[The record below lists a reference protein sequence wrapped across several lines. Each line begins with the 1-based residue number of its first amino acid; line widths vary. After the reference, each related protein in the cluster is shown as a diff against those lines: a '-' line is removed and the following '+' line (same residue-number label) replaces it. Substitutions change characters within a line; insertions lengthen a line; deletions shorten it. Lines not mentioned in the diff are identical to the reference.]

1 MKSKVRK
8 IADLPWSSIS
18 TRIDGDDGII
28 ELEEV
33 EGVDVVYNDG
43 VPTFHV
49 AETTAS
55 KPQPSTSTRPDLPSL
70 PDPPESMSA
79 WAELGLHPAL
89 LHSLPSATPTPIQS
103 AVLPPAM
110 ASSILATA
118 PTGSGKTLAFAL
130 PILHS
135 LLTTRPESYTP
146 QALILLPTRE
156 LALQVVQ
163 HIKSACTAVNGK
175 SPTPVVSVAAIVGG
189 MSSQKQD
196 RILARGVHI
205 VVGTPGR
212 LWDVIQTNETLKE
225 QLGSLRFLV
234 LDEADRLVQPGSFKE
249 VERILECTTAAQTFV
264 FSATMS
270 QQGLQRTKHKRKTDD
285 SMLPSLL
292 ALLPG
297 FDPTVLTLSA
307 PSSPL
312 PPTLTHTLL
321 PVLADTRD
329 LTLYTLLLL
338 HPTLRILIF
347 LPSIPHIRR
356 LLPLLTTLGLPAYP
370 LHSSLP
376 QPTRLSSLASF
387 TKHTNAILLATD
399 LAARGLDFDACP
411 VDLVISYTPAP
422 SPSTHIHRLGRTA
435 RAGRSGAAITV
446 VSPADASA
454 AQVLWRQ
461 FGEPQRYEGI
471 PPLLVDKVRP
481 RVQLAKQ
488 LEEMTHK
495 AKKERHDQKWM
506 RDTAEALG
514 VDYDGE
520 EQEAQSQSGNVQAL
534 KAKLAALLAKP
545 LVPRGVSLRY
555 PTAQMANDVIN
566 GRTLDGVVGVL
577 K

>member
-1 MKSKVRK
+1 MSKVRK

-28 ELEEV
+28 ELEEA

-49 AETTAS
+49 TSSAA
-55 KPQPSTSTRPDLPSL
+55 KPQASTSTVPDLPVL
-70 PDPPESMSA
+70 PNPPASMKA

-103 AVLPPAM
+103 AVLPPALT
-110 ASSILATA
+110 SSILATA

-135 LLTTRPESYTP
+135 LLTTRPDSYTP

-175 SPTPVVSVAAIVGG
+175 SSNPIVSVAAIVGG

-249 VERILECTTAAQTFV
+249 VERILECTTAGQTFV

-270 QQGLQRTKHKRKTDD
+270 QQGLQRTKHKRKTED

-312 PPTLTHTLL
+312 PPTLTHTVL
-321 PVLADTRD
+321 PVLSDTRD

-387 TKHTNAILLATD
+387 TKHGNAILLATD

-446 VSPADASA
+446 VSPADASV
-454 AQVLWRQ
+454 AQALWRK
-461 FGEPQRYEGI
+461 FGEPERYEGI

-488 LEEMTHK
+488 LEEMAHK
-495 AKKERHDQKWM
+495 TKKEKHDQKWM
-506 RDTAEALG
+506 RDAAEALG
-514 VDYDGE
+514 VDYE
-520 EQEAQSQSGNVQAL
+520 EQEAHGQPSNIQSL
-534 KAKLAALLAKP
+534 KTKLAAMLAKP

-555 PTAQMANDVIN
+555 PTAQMANDVIH